1 MIERIQAISRQWGGY
16 AIIATCFWIPLST
29 ALMDICSAFFVL
41 FWLSSGR
48 VKTLGRLMLR
58 HPVGILA
65 TLLFGY
71 FAIAVLYSP
80 ATLERS
86 WTVLTKYRE
95 LLLLSLVMS
104 FAWNDEQLIRRAENC
119 FLAGIIILMAVSFAM
134 ALSLIPS
141 AKYGN
146 SLLFHI
152 THSFFM
158 AMLAF
163 WAFQRAVDETRFRIP
178 WAVVFLLATIN
189 IIFVSPGRTG
199 LFAYTVLMSFA
210 ILQRLSL
217 RYRLSGCLLLLLLIP
232 VGFSVSENVS
242 SRIQQAMQDI
252 IHYEPG
258 ASRSSL
264 GMRLDWWGNC
274 VALIQEKP
282 LFGHG
287 TGSFAFRQQ
296 ELIEGTETMPTDN
309 PHNEYLFIGVQLGL
323 SGLLL
328 FVALLASQWRSASR
342 LSRHRRFV
350 MQGIVLTMAAGC
362 LMNSFLFDS
371 HQGHFFAF
379 LAGLLLASPSPS
391 PDQDQREPARI
402 SR

>member
-1 MIERIQAISRQWGGY
+1 MIDRIQTISRRCGGY

-29 ALMDICSAFFVL
+29 ALMDISSAFVLL
-41 FWLSSGR
+41 FWFGSGR
-48 VKTLGRLMLR
+48 ARILGRLLRR
-58 HPVGILA
+58 HPVAILA
-65 TLLFGY
+65 TLLFVY
-71 FAIAVLYSP
+71 FAAAVLYSP
-80 ATLERS
+80 AASERS
-86 WTVLTKYRE
+86 LSVLMKYRE
-95 LLLLSLVMS
+95 LLILPLVMS
-104 FAWNDEQLIRRAENC
+104 FAWDDEVLIGRAENG
-119 FLAGIIILMAVSFAM
+119 FLAGTAILMLISFGM
-134 ALSLIPS
+134 HFSLIPS

-163 WAFQRAVDETRFRIP
+163 WAFQRAIDHRRYRIA
-178 WAVVFLLATIN
+178 WCVVFLLATAN
-189 IIFVSPGRTG
+189 IVFVSPGRTG
-199 LFAYTVLMSFA
+199 LFAYTVLIGFA

-217 RYRLSGCLLLLLLIP
+217 RNRLAGCLILLLAIP
-232 VGFSVSENVS
+232 AGFTVSGNIS
-242 SRIQQAMQDI
+242 SRVQQALQDI

-264 GMRLDWWGNC
+264 GMRLDWWGNSID
-274 VALIQEKP
+274 LIRERP
-282 LFGHG
+282 VFGHG

-296 ELIEGTETMPTDN
+296 ELIEGSDTMPTDN

-323 SGLLL
+323 SGLAL
-328 FVALLASQWRSASR
+328 FVALLVSQWLSASR
-342 LSRHRRFV
+342 LKRHRRFV

-379 LAGLLLASPSPS
+379 LSALLLASPPQDHP
-391 PDQDQREPARI
+391 PD
-402 SR
+402 

>member
-1 MIERIQAISRQWGGY
+1 MTIPGSGTMIERIQSFSQKYGGY
-16 AIIATCFWIPLST
+16 AVIATCFWIPLST
-29 ALMDICSAFFVL
+29 ALMDICSAFVVL
-41 FWLSSGR
+41 FWLTSGR
-48 VKTLGRLMLR
+48 VRILGHLLRR
-58 HPVGILA
+58 HPVAILA
-65 TLLFGY
+65 TLLFLY

-80 ATLERS
+80 ATSERS
-86 WTVLTKYRE
+86 LTVLTKYRE
-95 LLLLSLVMS
+95 LLLLPLVLS
-104 FAWNDEQLIRRAENC
+104 FAWHNGQLIRRAENG
-119 FLAGIIILMAVSFAM
+119 FLAGTVILMAVSFAM

-163 WAFQRAVDETRFRIP
+163 WAFQRAIDHRRYRIA
-178 WAVVFLLATIN
+178 WCIVFLLATAN

-199 LFAYTVLMSFA
+199 LFAYTVLIGFA

-217 RYRLSGCLLLLLLIP
+217 RNRLIGCLLLVLLIP
-232 VGFSVSENVS
+232 AGFRISDNVS
-242 SRIQQAMQDI
+242 SRIQQALQDI

-264 GMRLDWWGNC
+264 GMRLDWWGNSI
-274 VALIQEKP
+274 ALIRERP
-282 LFGHG
+282 VFGHG

-296 ELIEGTETMPTDN
+296 ELIEGTDTMPTDN

-323 SGLLL
+323 TGLAL
-328 FVALLASQWRSASR
+328 FVALLVSQWVSASP
-342 LSRHRRFV
+342 LNRHRRFV

-379 LAGLLLASPSPS
+379 LSGLLLATPLQEQS
-391 PDQDQREPARI
+391 DG
-402 SR
+402 